1 MSLTRASAPPTHELP
16 IVVTDG
22 DTKSIYCIE
31 IELTQSDMGYELPK
45 ASQARSA
52 APHHVHVY
60 ADTVVMKQPLVLPG
74 RNLGVFAR
82 AVMLAPGAAIDVSGA
97 SADKSFAPQD
107 YPQQKDVSA
116 GANGAN
122 GDNASAGGAAG
133 NITIVA
139 DEIVG
144 IGTGAFGSPTLE
156 TLNLTHALT
165 TRLQQAIKGGVAL
178 KVPAFTVPVM
188 HMVLPFP
195 DQPPNPYPFKLFAGT
210 LQLGE
215 MLIALAVDGCR
226 LNADGT
232 SATVLLTASY
242 LECKLASTLAI
253 DQVDSFPKLNGTTQ
267 NMPLATAPFSVQV
280 TVPVKVD
287 TTLWKLGDAQIQVAF
302 VGGPSISQ
310 TPKLSGDLESVGACT
325 ANSPNLVPELTS
337 RMSAAI
343 VAWLRPLV
351 DGVVAGMNSTL
362 HANAAPHLV
371 ALARGYIGG
380 RGQDGHS
387 GVKGSKGID
396 GKRSNTEVYDMG
408 TGVTAPAETFGKKGN
423 KGGRAGSAGTSGDGG
438 KGGAIAVSFVKA
450 WPLRIVMSADGG
462 AGGDKAD
469 PGAQGPGGDGG
480 DGGPF
485 WARTFSNNV
494 RWEATGPAGPTGDS
508 GDPAE
513 FAGKTGNPG
522 TDGSTSVNGAAF
534 ATGGTVSAGSYDL
547 IAPSL
552 KLEQLL
558 MVQREGKLTYLNA
571 SGKADYDYAATLF
584 LWLCNVSPETVTSA
598 TARNALPIDDRNA
611 RAAIR
616 ASAQVELLRLR
627 RGLDYFGHPYNW
639 APILRL
645 SHTQRRATELID
657 LGKIVEQQYNDY
669 TNTNKTITEKLA
681 ALDQTVRALSGDL
694 GKALSA
700 EEVLKQQIVLAEGV
714 MASLQFDMETQTSVM
729 KRHQEELEAEIR
741 KEELAKNCGLE
752 NIIKI
757 ISAVIAIGAGAV
769 NGVSEIAGAAE
780 LAAIVKEAKAAAEA
794 AGQLKALIE
803 EMMKTTATLNGLAE
817 KLSAVDAA
825 AAAGKPDSV
834 KLVVAREEFEEN
846 IKPLL
851 EKFPNKTKELRS
863 AVRAFF
869 ALAQTRNEKVV
880 AYNALFVQ
888 KAELTTHRQQIA
900 AQITSI
906 NAIRSENKE
915 SLVPAAYLT
924 FFKSALTWSKQNLI
938 KVLYE
943 ETRAFHYHTGTQKK
957 ELLEKISDLNIASLA
972 DTQARLLTAYDE
984 FLNTVGRPY
993 SPLNDVKV
1001 TISRADAPSAFEAL
1015 PTRGR
1020 ITFTLDASR
1029 PEFSGLTLVKADSVA
1044 VALPSCKGGKTDE
1057 LNVALMMMG
1066 EGAVR
1071 PVDDVSDASILHFN
1085 CPPRAVSYKYSFD
1098 PDRRD
1103 PVVQPGTIA
1112 DTEFSPL
1119 SPFTTWT
1126 LDFGLKDKLNA
1137 FVNLSELQTI
1147 ELHFTGHAFGRKM
1160 QARGRRPL

>member
-1 MSLTRASAPPTHELP
+1 MSLTRVGGPPTHELP
-16 IVVTDG
+16 IIVTDG
-22 DTKSIYCIE
+22 GTKSIYCIE
-31 IELTQSDMGYELPK
+31 IALTQSDMGYELPT
-45 ASQARSA
+45 ASQGRPA

-82 AVMLAPGAAIDVSGA
+82 TVMLAPGAAIDVSGA
-97 SADKSFAPQD
+97 GPDKSFAPQD
-107 YPQQKDVSA
+107 YPQQKDLSA
-116 GANGAN
+116 GANGVN
-122 GDNASAGGAAG
+122 GDNASTGGAAG
-133 NITIVA
+133 NVTIVA
-139 DEIVG
+139 DEIIG
-144 IGTGAFGSPTLE
+144 TGTGAFGSPTLE
-156 TLNLTHALT
+156 TLNLPHALT
-165 TRLQQAIKGGVAL
+165 TRLQQAIKGDIAA
-178 KVPAFTVPVM
+178 KVPAFTLPVM
-188 HMVLPFP
+188 HMVMPLPG
-195 DQPPNPYPFKLFAGT
+195 QPPNPYPFKLFVGT

-215 MLIALAVDGCR
+215 MLIGGFNTLAVDGCR
-226 LNADGT
+226 LSADGT
-232 SATVLLTASY
+232 SATVSLTASHV
-242 LECKLASTLAI
+242 ECKLASTLAI
-253 DQVDSFPKLNGTTQ
+253 GQVDSFPNLNGTTQ
-267 NMPLATAPFSVQV
+267 NIPLATAPFSVQV

-287 TTLWKLGDAQIQVAF
+287 TTLWKVGEAQIQVAF
-302 VGGPSISQ
+302 AGGPSISQ
-310 TPKLSGDLESVGACT
+310 TPKLSGDLESIGACT
-325 ANSPNLVPELTS
+325 ANSPNLVPELTT

-343 VAWLRPLV
+343 LAWLRPLV
-351 DGVVAGMNSTL
+351 DGVVAGVNSTL
-362 HANAAPHLV
+362 HANEAPHLV

-380 RGQDGHS
+380 RGQDGHT
-387 GVKGSKGID
+387 GIKGSKGID
-396 GKRSNTEVYDMG
+396 GKRSDTEVYDLG
-408 TGVTAPAETFGKKGN
+408 TGVIAPAETVGKKGN

-438 KGGAIAVSFVKA
+438 KGGEIAVSFVKA

-462 AGGDKAD
+462 PGGDQGA
-469 PGAQGPGGDGG
+469 PGPQGPGGDGG

-485 WARTFSNNV
+485 WARTISNNQNI
-494 RWEATGPAGPTGDS
+494 RWEATGPAGPSGDP

-522 TDGSTSVNGAAF
+522 PDGSTSVNGAAF
-534 ATGGTVSAGSYDL
+534 ATGGAIAAGSYNL
-547 IAPSL
+547 IAPFL

-558 MVQREGKLTYLNA
+558 MVQREGKLSYLNA

-584 LWLCNVSPETVTSA
+584 LWLCHVSPDTVTSA
-598 TARNALPIDDRNA
+598 AAHNPLPIDDRNA

-669 TNTNKTITEKLA
+669 TNTNKTVTEKLA

-694 GKALSA
+694 DKALSA
-700 EEVLKQQIVLAEGV
+700 EEVLKQQIALAEGV
-714 MASLQFDMETQTSVM
+714 MASLQADMETQTSVM
-729 KRHQEELEAEIR
+729 KRHQEELEAEI
-741 KEELAKNCGLE
+741 KKQVANNCSID

-757 ISAVIAIGAGAV
+757 ISAVVAIGAGAV

-780 LAAIVKEAKAAAEA
+780 LAAIVTEAKAAAAA
-794 AGQLKALIE
+794 AGQLKAVIE

-834 KLVVAREEFEEN
+834 KLVVAREDFEET

-851 EKFPNKTKELRS
+851 EKFPSKTKELRS

-869 ALAQTRNEKVV
+869 DLAQTRNEKVV

-900 AQITSI
+900 AQIESI
-906 NAIRSENKE
+906 NVIRSENKE

-943 ETRAFHYHTGTQKK
+943 ETRAFNYHTGTQKK

-1001 TISRADAPSAFEAL
+1001 TISRAEAPSAFEAL
-1015 PTRGR
+1015 PTKGR
-1020 ITFTLDASR
+1020 ITFMLDPSR

-1044 VALPSCKGGKTDE
+1044 VALPGCKGGKTDE

-1071 PVDDVSDASILHFN
+1071 PVDNASDASILHFN
-1085 CPPRAVSYKYSFD
+1085 CPPRAVSYK
-1098 PDRRD
+1098 
-1103 PVVQPGTIA
+1103 
-1112 DTEFSPL
+1112 
-1119 SPFTTWT
+1119 
-1126 LDFGLKDKLNA
+1126 
-1137 FVNLSELQTI
+1137 LQ
-1147 ELHFTGHAFGRKM
+1147 LRS
-1160 QARGRRPL
+1160 